1 MPLYASAFF
10 IATSA
15 SIPYILEDTFQK
27 GGYRSVATIADRDA
41 IKSAARKQ
49 GMIVFVREEKAL
61 YWLPDSVTAGADAW
75 KPLDV
80 TAYVNFDWQDPLSMD
95 KDFKV
100 SIDKKRLVPLALD
113 TEAGRV
119 LLATPNGEAVWT
131 HFDPLPS
138 RNAAQAGW
146 ALLLDPQKGIIWGKV
161 DGLPDSDGVPVGHAI
176 LLGPEGAVWGAVDA
190 LPPTKDVP
198 KGSAIILGDNG
209 AEWGTV
215 SGLPSTENVAAG
227 STIILGPEGAM
238 WQAVKEKKRV
248 GVGMLFGIMTQGQ
261 EIRRTVDISCITM
274 MILRLGVQHPYIRID
289 IYDNPDFKDDTNP
302 YSFSS
307 MPGQLEDNGISIRE
321 DGEKL
326 RNRRYA
332 LFSNPLGVTKMYVKV
347 TSNYAGPIDVNL
359 SMTVLPME

>member
-49 GMIVFVREEKAL
+49 GSMVYVREEKTI
-61 YWLPDSVTAGADAW
+61 YWLPDAVTAGADAW

-80 TAYVNFDWQDPLSMD
+80 TKYVNFDWQDPLSMD
-95 KDFKV
+95 VDFKV
-100 SIDKKRLVPLALD
+100 SIDKKRLVPLAID
-113 TEAGRV
+113 AQAGMI
-119 LLATPNGEAVWT
+119 LLATPDGEAVWT

-138 RNAAQAGW
+138 RENAEAGM
-146 ALLLDPQKGIIWGKV
+146 ALLLDPQKGIIWGNV
-161 DGLPDSDGVPVGHAI
+161 DGLPDSDGIPVGSAI
-176 LLGPEGAVWGAVDA
+176 LLGPEGAVWGAIDA
-190 LPPTKDVP
+190 LPPTDGVA
-198 KGSAIILGDNG
+198 KGSAIILGDAG

-215 SGLPSTENVAAG
+215 SGLPSTEGVFEG
-227 STIILGPEGAM
+227 STIVLGPEGAM
-238 WQAVKEKKRV
+238 WKAVKEKVRAN
-248 GVGMLFGIMTQGQ
+248 VGMIFGIMTQGQ
-261 EIRRTVDISCITM
+261 EIRREVDISCVTM
-274 MILRLGVQHPYIRID
+274 MILRLSVQHPYLRVD
-289 IYDNPDFKDDTNP
+289 IYDSAAYDDNSNP

-307 MPGQLEDNGISIRE
+307 MPGQLADNGITIRE

-326 RNRRYA
+326 RNRRFA
-332 LFSNPLGVTKMYVKV
+332 LFSNPAGATKMYVKI
-347 TSNYAGPIDVNL
+347 TSNNAGAIDVNL